1 MHPIAHWVDSE
12 RLDTRAENQ
21 HTNKDR
27 DMTEFERLKISIEED
42 ADILVEKSRA
52 YARYGYIVAYAEMG
66 HITPADVIK
75 LQKLL
80 NLTNDE
86 AYELQV

>member
-1 MHPIAHWVDSE
+1 
-12 RLDTRAENQ
+12 
-21 HTNKDR
+21 
-27 DMTEFERLKISIEED
+27 MTEFERIKGTIEED
-42 ADILVEKSRA
+42 ADLLSDKSRA
-52 YARYGYIVAYAEMG
+52 YARYGYIVAFAEMG